1 MNLSHLLGLYAS
13 DPRLKELAA
22 GLSLPAPKLR
32 VSLTGL
38 KGSSAA
44 FAASA
49 VWSLSDA
56 NHVFILADKEEAA
69 YFHNDLEHLTGALDI
84 HFFPDSFKKTGV
96 FADLN
101 PSGVMLRT
109 EALAKFG
116 AKAGGGDARKK
127 VLVTYPEAL
136 FEKVVNPTAL
146 SGHTISIKVGEKLKL
161 EPLMERLV
169 GLGFRR
175 EDFAYQPGQF
185 ALRGG
190 ILDIYSFGN
199 EHPYRVELFGDEVD
213 SIRLFNPETQ
223 LSERKLLQVSILP
236 NIDTAFE
243 PGEKVSLLD
252 YLPENTCFWSKD
264 WELGVG
270 RMAAMEEGMPEKIE
284 VSTGDYE
291 GGEDVIKEWG
301 HADFENVEGWRK
313 KLEARHLIEW
323 SPVGTGDGN
332 AAPVGP
338 TLGPSPKGRE
348 ASVEQ
353 SGDAGEAVSENADNE
368 DGGQTVT
375 GSFPPRGRAGMGAI
389 TSGNVL
395 VNPHTIPFSTEE
407 QPAFNRQ
414 FELLIQDLKTRA
426 AAKSEAY
433 LFAENPK
440 QLERLRSIFED
451 LGADVF
457 FIPIPTA
464 ISKGFI
470 DREKGIVCYTDHQ
483 IFGRYHKYNVKQA
496 YSKGKALSIKTLRE
510 LQAGDYVTHIDHGVG
525 QYSGLQKIDVNG
537 AIQEAVRIIYK
548 DGDVLYV
555 NINSLH
561 KISKYTGKEGTAPR
575 VNKLGSDAWEKLKN
589 KTKKQVKDIAADL
602 IRLYAKRKAARGF
615 SHTPDTYLQ
624 TELEASFIYEDT
636 PDQAKATADV
646 KRDMEAP
653 HPMDRLV
660 CGDVGFGKTEIAVRA
675 AFKTVVDGK
684 QAAIL
689 VPTTILAY
697 QHFQTFSERLK
708 DFPCTVDYINRFKSA
723 KEKKETIER
732 VKSGKVDILIGTHAL
747 LGKDVEYKD
756 LGLLIVDEEQ
766 KFGVAA
772 KEKIRQKR
780 ANVDTLTLTATPI
793 PRTLQFSLM
802 AARDLSIINTPPP
815 NRQPVATE
823 LIGFDEEAI
832 RDAIY
837 YETNRGGQVYFIHN
851 RVQSLP
857 DMASKLR
864 TLCPDLNIAVAHGQM
879 EGDKLEETL
888 LDFIAYKY
896 DVLCATNI
904 IESGVDISNA
914 NTIFINNAHQFGL
927 SDLHQ
932 MRGRVGRSNKK
943 AFCYLI
949 APSLITLPDDSRKRL
964 QTLEQFNELGSG
976 FQISM
981 RDLDIRGAGNLL
993 GGEQSGFIAEIGFEM
1008 YQKILDEAIGE
1019 LKRTEFKDVFK
1030 EELDRKRDYVTDCTV
1045 DTDLEILIPDE
1056 YVENIG
1062 ERLSLYQQLDE
1073 LEREEDL
1080 EAFREMLV
1088 DRFGPIP
1095 APTEDLFTAIRA
1107 RRAAKELGFEKL
1119 ILKGGQLRLYF
1130 IDNPDSPYFQ
1140 SAQFERILQYIQTE
1154 VRGARLKQVG
1164 KHHMLVVDGKRKM
1177 EEVLWFLEGA
1187 RTKDG
1192 VVV

>member
-1 MNLSHLLGLYAS
+1 VNLPHLLGLYAS

-32 VSLTGL
+32 ISLTGL
-38 KGSSAA
+38 KGASAA
-44 FAASA
+44 FTASA
-49 VWSLSDA
+49 VWSLSDV

-84 HFFPDSFKKTGV
+84 HFFPDSFKKTGH
-96 FADLN
+96 FTDLN

-116 AKAGGGDARKK
+116 ARATSGESGNSVRKK

-136 FEKVVNPTAL
+136 FEKVVNPKAL
-146 SGHTISIKVGEKLKL
+146 SGHTIAIKVGETLKL

-175 EDFAYQPGQF
+175 EDFAYEPGQF

-199 EHPYRVELFGDEVD
+199 EHPYRVELFGNEVD

-243 PGEKVSLLD
+243 TGEKVSLLD
-252 YLPENTCFWSKD
+252 YLPQNTSFWSKD
-264 WELGVG
+264 WDLVIG
-270 RMAAMEEGMPEKIE
+270 RIGAMEDALPDRVELRSRDEDD
-284 VSTGDYE
+284 GD
-291 GGEDVIKEWG
+291 EDVKEWT
-301 HADFENVEGWRK
+301 HADFESVEEWKRK
-313 KLEARHLIEW
+313 LLDRHL
-323 SPVGTGDGN
+323 VGWTPTEGTTS
-332 AAPVGP
+332 AAI
-338 TLGPSPKGRE
+338 L
-348 ASVEQ
+348 
-353 SGDAGEAVSENADNE
+353 AG
-368 DGGQTVT
+368 GH
-375 GSFPPRGRAGMGAI
+375 
-389 TSGNVL
+389 NV
-395 VNPHTIPFSTEE
+395 PFNTEE

-414 FELLIQDLKTRA
+414 FELLIGDLKTRV
-426 AAKSEAY
+426 AAKTEPY
-433 LFAENPK
+433 LFAENPR

-451 LGADVF
+451 LGADVSF
-457 FIPIPTA
+457 VPIPTA

-470 DREKGIVCYTDHQ
+470 DREKGILCYTDHQ

-496 YSKGKALSIKTLRE
+496 YSKGKALTIRALRE
-510 LQAGDYVTHIDHGVG
+510 LQPGDYVTHIDHGVG

-537 AIQEAVRIIYK
+537 AIQEAVRILYK

-561 KISKYTGKEGTAPR
+561 KISKYTGKEGTPPR

-615 SHTPDTYLQ
+615 AHTPDTYLQ

-708 DFPCTVDYINRFKSA
+708 DFPCTVDYLNRFKST
-723 KEKKETIER
+723 KEKKETIQK
-732 VKSGKVDILIGTHAL
+732 VKEGKVDILIGTHAL

-837 YETNRGGQVYFIHN
+837 YETERGGQVYFIHN

-857 DMASKLR
+857 DMAAKLR

-1030 EELDRKRDYVTDCTV
+1030 EELDRKRDYVTDCTI

-1056 YVENIG
+1056 YVQNIG

-1095 APTEDLFTAIRA
+1095 AQTEDLFTAIRC
-1107 RRAAKELGFEKL
+1107 RRTAKELGFEKL

-1140 SAQFERILQYIQTE
+1140 SPQFERILQYIQTE

-1164 KHHMLVVDGKRKM
+1164 KHHLLVVDGKKNM
-1177 EEVLWFLEGA
+1177 EEVLWFLEGGRLKA
-1187 RTKDG
+1187 
-1192 VVV
+1192 V

>member
-1 MNLSHLLGLYAS
+1 MNLPHLLGLYAS

-44 FAASA
+44 FAAAA
-49 VWSLSDA
+49 VWQASDS
-56 NHVFILADKEEAA
+56 NHVFVLADKEEAA

-84 HFFPDSFKKTGV
+84 HFFPDSFKKTGH
-96 FADLN
+96 FSDLN
-101 PSGVMLRT
+101 PSSVMLRT

-116 AKAGGGDARKK
+116 GAAVRKK

-146 SGHTISIKVGEKLKL
+146 SGHTIAIKVGETLKL

-175 EDFAYQPGQF
+175 EDFAYEPGQF

-199 EHPYRVELFGDEVD
+199 EHPYRVELFGNEVD

-243 PGEKVSLLD
+243 TGEKVSLLD
-252 YLPENTCFWSKD
+252 YLPANTCFWAKD
-264 WELGVG
+264 WDYAIARLQKLEEELPDVVRVNERDDDGS
-270 RMAAMEEGMPEKIE
+270 EEE
-284 VSTGDYE
+284 VKDLTR
-291 GGEDVIKEWG
+291 
-301 HADFENVEGWRK
+301 ADFERVEGWQG
-313 KLEARHLIEW
+313 KLSERHV
-323 SPVGTGDGN
+323 VGWTPTD
-332 AAPVGP
+332 AA
-338 TLGPSPKGRE
+338 
-348 ASVEQ
+348 Q
-353 SGDAGEAVSENADNE
+353 SSLLKSAHVVAFN
-368 DGGQTVT
+368 
-375 GSFPPRGRAGMGAI
+375 
-389 TSGNVL
+389 
-395 VNPHTIPFSTEE
+395 TEE

-414 FELLIQDLKTRA
+414 FDLLIADIKARTS
-426 AAKSEAY
+426 AKAEAY
-433 LFAENPK
+433 LFAENPR

-457 FIPIPTA
+457 FVPIPTA
-464 ISKGFI
+464 ISQGFI
-470 DREKGIVCYTDHQ
+470 DREKGLVCYTDHQ
-483 IFGRYHKYNVKQA
+483 IFQRYHKYNVKQA
-496 YSKGKALSIKTLRE
+496 YTKGKALTIRALRE
-510 LQAGDYVTHIDHGVG
+510 LQPGDFVTHIDHGVG

-537 AIQEAVRIIYK
+537 AIQEAVRILYK

-615 SHTPDTYLQ
+615 AHTPDTYLQ

-646 KRDMEAP
+646 KRDMESP

-697 QHFQTFSERLK
+697 QHYQTFSERLK
-708 DFPCTVDYINRFKSA
+708 DFPCTVDYVNRFKSA
-723 KEKKETIER
+723 KEKKETIQR
-732 VKSGKVDILIGTHAL
+732 VKEGKVDILIGTHAL
-747 LGKDVEYKD
+747 LSKDVEFKD
-756 LGLLIVDEEQ
+756 LGMFIIDEEQ

-823 LIGFDEEAI
+823 LMGFDEEAI

-837 YETNRGGQVYFIHN
+837 YETERGGQVYFIHN

-857 DMASKLR
+857 DMAAKLR
-864 TLCPDLNIAVAHGQM
+864 TLCPDLGIAVAHGQM

-949 APSLITLPDDSRKRL
+949 APSLVTLPEDSRKRL

-1030 EELDRKRDYVTDCTV
+1030 EELDRKRDFVTDCTV

-1056 YVENIG
+1056 YVANIG

-1073 LEREEDL
+1073 LERDEDL
-1080 EAFREMLV
+1080 AAFREMLV

-1107 RRAAKELGFEKL
+1107 RRTAKELGFEKL

-1140 SAQFERILQYIQTE
+1140 SPQFERILQYIQTE

-1164 KHHMLVVDGKRKM
+1164 KHHMLVVDGMRRM
-1177 EEVLWFLEGA
+1177 EDVRWFLEGA
-1187 RTKDG
+1187 RVRDG
-1192 VVV
+1192 VAV

>member
-1 MNLSHLLGLYAS
+1 VNLSHLLGLYAS

-32 VSLTGL
+32 ISLTGL

-44 FAASA
+44 FAAAA
-49 VWSLSDA
+49 VWQLSEA

-84 HFFPDSFKKTGV
+84 HFFPDSFKKTGH
-96 FADLN
+96 FTDLA

-116 AKAGGGDARKK
+116 AKTGGDVRKK

-136 FEKVVNPTAL
+136 FEKVVNPKAL
-146 SGHTISIKVGEKLKL
+146 SGHTIAIKVGETLKL
-161 EPLMERLV
+161 QPLMERLV

-199 EHPYRVELFGDEVD
+199 EHPYRIELFGDEVD

-264 WELGVG
+264 WELVTG
-270 RMAAMEEGMPEKIE
+270 RMAAMEEGLPEKMD
-284 VSTGDYE
+284 VRTGEYE
-291 GGEDVIKEWG
+291 SGEDVVKEWTA
-301 HADFENVEGWRK
+301 ADFERMDDWRA
-313 KLEARHLIEW
+313 KLQDRHLIAW
-323 SPVGTGDGN
+323 SAVGSGEGPDHQNTDGRRS
-332 AAPVGP
+332 A
-338 TLGPSPKGRE
+338 PKG
-348 ASVEQ
+348 AFNPADSGNVGAEQ
-353 SGDAGEAVSENADNE
+353 SGLIQNAPLGAFLRGAV
-368 DGGQTVT
+368 Q
-375 GSFPPRGRAGMGAI
+375 I
-389 TSGNVL
+389 L
-395 VNPHTIPFSTEE
+395 FSTEE

-426 AAKSEAY
+426 GQKSELY

-451 LGADVF
+451 LGADVT
-457 FIPIPTA
+457 FIPLPTA

-470 DREKGIVCYTDHQ
+470 DREKGLVCYTDHQ

-510 LQAGDYVTHIDHGVG
+510 LQPGDYVTHIDHGVG

-537 AIQEAVRIIYK
+537 AIQEAVRILYK

-615 SHTPDTYLQ
+615 AHTPDTYLQ

-660 CGDVGFGKTEIAVRA
+660 CGDVGFGKTEVAVRA

-684 QAAIL
+684 QAAVL

-697 QHFQTFSERLK
+697 QHYQTFSERLK
-708 DFPCTVDYINRFKSA
+708 DFPCTVDYLNRFKSA
-723 KEKKETIER
+723 KEKKETIQR
-732 VKSGKVDILIGTHAL
+732 VKEGKVDILIGTHAL

-772 KEKIRQKR
+772 KEKLRQKR

-857 DMASKLR
+857 DMATKLR

-888 LDFIAYKY
+888 LDFIAHKY

-1030 EELDRKRDYVTDCTV
+1030 EELERKRDFVTDCTV

-1056 YVENIG
+1056 YVANIG

-1107 RRAAKELGFEKL
+1107 RRTAKELGFEKL

-1140 SAQFERILQYIQTE
+1140 SPQFERILQYIQTE

-1164 KHHMLVVDGKRKM
+1164 KHHMLVVEGQQTMKD
-1177 EEVLWFLEGA
+1177 VLWFLEGA
-1187 RTKDG
+1187 RLKDG
-1192 VVV
+1192 VA